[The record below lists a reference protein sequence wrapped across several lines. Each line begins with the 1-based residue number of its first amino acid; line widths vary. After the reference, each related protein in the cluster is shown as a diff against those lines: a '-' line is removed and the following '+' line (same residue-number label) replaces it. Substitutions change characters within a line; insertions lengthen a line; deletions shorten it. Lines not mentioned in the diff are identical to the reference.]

1 MIEQQ
6 HKRQLV
12 TPAAGWRWGAIAL
25 LAPVALVAASLVTGC
40 GGSSDP
46 ATTPPVI
53 SEASATIGPA
63 GGTLDGPDG
72 VQVIIL
78 PGALAQPTLI
88 GIARRSAGA
97 PAAPTDNPP
106 VGATY
111 EFTPHDLVFNLPVTL
126 RMPVATGAV
135 PNELFMASPGGDWE
149 VVQAV
154 TTAGVAQW
162 QRNSFSWGR
171 LGGFCIIPPNNT
183 DPYPCS
189 YPTGFATASATPASA
204 ITRRVASNP
213 SGSAGSWAV
222 NQAGSVNVTLN
233 YRAAPDCGIDGTV
246 ASGRVKLIR
255 WNPAVFPR
263 VVQTVFDAVV
273 PLTATPVT
281 VPPGTFSDGSG
292 GPSMRGV
299 GSTTVDISAHLTDAV
314 NAFGF
319 SFSCGR
325 PGKPVRQGGDLLTFI
340 GAMPAPP
347 GPFTVGGTVSGLTGT
362 GLVMQNNA
370 GDNLAVAAD
379 ATSFA
384 FATRVANGATYGV
397 SVLAQPAGQTCTVQS
412 GSGTVTANVANVA
425 VVCVA
430 AGPGPLLVTDM
441 AAGFGNSLVVASDG
455 TVWAWGYQ
463 VDPLTGGYKAD
474 SPWATRPVQVQGL
487 GGVKAVALSANAG
500 GAYYALHADGTV
512 SAWGVNTAGA
522 LGDRSTTTRALPV
535 KVMQDATTPMDE
547 VCAIAAGNSFLLM
560 ARETGCSPGRR
571 AVASGPWIAGFL
583 STTLIG
589 GDSSASSPLDG
600 AIAKAVPGW
609 PAGQSV
615 GFMTAPDAANSPGAA
630 FFITAGGDRY
640 VWGANNANMLG
651 ARGLTFAPGSNG
663 PVLEGSFWTG
673 TGRVELGRDFSVA
686 LTDQRT
692 LKAVGRNAEGQ
703 LGDGSQTSRL
713 ALLDVPT
720 LTGVTDFSVGQTSA
734 AAITAG
740 QLWAWGWNGNAPVTT
755 PTRVGSGTGFTKVV
769 VGDIHSLAIG
779 PGGEVYSWGD
789 SSYGALGR
797 SGSAGTPTVVM
808 RP

>member
-6 HKRQLV
+6 HTSQTV
-12 TPAAGWRWGAIAL
+12 TPPAGSRRGSIAL
-25 LAPVALVAASLVTGC
+25 LALVAANLVTGC

-46 ATTPPVI
+46 GTAAPAI

-72 VQVIIL
+72 VQVIIP
-78 PGALAQPTLI
+78 PGALAQPTVI

-111 EFTPHDLVFNLPVTL
+111 EFTPHDLVFNVPVTL

-135 PNELFMASPGGDWE
+135 PNELFMASPGKDWE
-149 VVQAV
+149 VVETV

-162 QRNSFSWGR
+162 QRNSFSWGM
-171 LGGFCIIPPNNT
+171 LGGDCIIPTNNT
-183 DPYPCS
+183 DPYPCV
-189 YPTGFATASATPASA
+189 YPMGAATASATPASA
-204 ITRRVASNP
+204 ITRSVASNWN
-213 SGSAGSWAV
+213 SSAGSWV
-222 NQAGSVNVTLN
+222 INQAGTVNVTLN
-233 YRAAPDCGIDGTV
+233 YRAAPDCGIEGTGS
-246 ASGRVKLIR
+246 SGRVKLIR

-263 VVQTVFDAVV
+263 SVQTLFDAVV

-281 VPPGTFSDGSG
+281 VPPGTFSNGGG

-299 GSTTVDISAHLTDAV
+299 GSTTIDISAHLTDPV
-314 NAFGF
+314 NVF
-319 SFSCGR
+319 SFAFSCGR
-325 PGKPVRQGGDLLTFI
+325 PGKPVIQGGDLLTFI

-347 GPFTVGGTVSGLTGT
+347 GAFTIRGTVSGLTGA
-362 GLVMQNNA
+362 GLVLQNNA
-370 GDNLAVAAD
+370 GDNLAVAAN

-384 FATRVANGATYGV
+384 FAARVANGAAYSV

-412 GSGTVTANVANVA
+412 GSGTATANVANVA
-425 VVCVA
+425 VVCMSA
-430 AGPGPLLVTDM
+430 APGPLLATDM
-441 AAGFGNSLVVASDG
+441 AAGYGTSLVVASDG

-463 VDPLTGGYKAD
+463 VDPVTGGYMADRPD
-474 SPWATRPVQVQGL
+474 SPGAARPVQVQGL
-487 GGVKAVALSANAG
+487 SGVKAVALSANAG
-500 GAYYALHADGTV
+500 GAYYALHVDGTV

-571 AVASGPWIAGFL
+571 AVASGPWIAGL
-583 STTLIG
+583 LGNTRIG
-589 GDSSASSPLDG
+589 GDSSASAPVDG

-609 PAGQSV
+609 PAGQRV

-630 FFITAGGDRY
+630 FFITASGDRY
-640 VWGANNANMLG
+640 VWGTNVSNMLG
-651 ARGLTFAPGSNG
+651 ASGLTFAPGTNG
-663 PVLEGSFWTG
+663 PVLEGSFWSG
-673 TGRVELGRDFSVA
+673 TSRVELGSSFSVA
-686 LTDQRT
+686 LTNQGS
-692 LKAVGRNAEGQ
+692 LAAVGRNAEGQ

-713 ALLDVPT
+713 ALLGVLT
-720 LTGVTDFSVGQTSA
+720 LTSVTDFSVGQTSA

-755 PTRVGSGTGFTKVV
+755 PTRVGTGTGFTKVV

-779 PGGEVYSWGD
+779 PGGEIYSWGD